1 MARILVVDDDP
12 GSVDMLCRLLEKAG
26 HTVAGASN
34 GREALQSILKWSPDL
49 VILDLLMPQL
59 GGCSLL
65 EILRSYLR
73 LQNLPVI
80 VLTGISDG
88 PAIDRVRNFNVKTV
102 LQKGKATLN

>member
-49 VILDLLMPQL
+49 VILDLLMP
-59 GGCSLL
+59 
-65 EILRSYLR
+65 YLY
-73 LQNLPVI
+73 V
-80 VLTGISDG
+80 
-88 PAIDRVRNFNVKTV
+88 RVSGNQTV
-102 LQKGKATLN
+102 RHVAPCQC